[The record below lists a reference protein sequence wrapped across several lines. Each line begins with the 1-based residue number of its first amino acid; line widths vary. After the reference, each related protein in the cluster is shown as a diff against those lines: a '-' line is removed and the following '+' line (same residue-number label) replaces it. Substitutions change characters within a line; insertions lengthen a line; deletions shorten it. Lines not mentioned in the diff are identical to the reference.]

1 MKCTTFGHRKCFT
14 IETSIFLRVYV
25 FANNEWCV
33 HRFLWIRINSINK
46 AQIMKCVM
54 RARQKWKT
62 LLSLGYKLVLNWQQ
76 THTPSWLAPLLGSP
90 QHILPYRHC
99 VRIQKKKVTLFG
111 WQELSRSIY
120 IRSEIDMNGNYYERL
135 WIEPVK
141 WLEWFRL
148 T

>member
-76 THTPSWLAPLLGSP
+76 THTELAGSIARFAPTHFAISPLCS
-90 QHILPYRHC
+90 HK
-99 VRIQKKKVTLFG
+99 KKKVTLFG